1 MGDVRGGWET
11 GRLRAAVYDFG
22 VRTYPLNVVAARLLW
37 GYDVRRLW
45 KTIGLLARDP
55 EDAAVLD
62 LPCGGGIAFRG
73 LSRGRRLRYVAA
85 DLSTDMLDRAR
96 TVARR
101 RGLGPGGPGGTAG
114 TTVGFVRADA
124 GALPFADASFDVCVT
139 LNGLHCFPDP
149 EGAVAE
155 FARVLRPGGTLRG
168 TCVVSGTGG
177 RRDALIGLFRRHGV
191 FGPGGRA
198 EDLRDRLSGAGLE
211 AVRIDVDGAVAGFS
225 ARRP

>member
-1 MGDVRGGWET
+1 MGDVRGGWKTE
-11 GRLRAAVYDFG
+11 RLRAAVYDFG

-45 KTIGLLARDP
+45 ETIGLLARDP
-55 EDAAVLD
+55 DDAAVLD

-73 LSRGRRLRYVAA
+73 LPRGRRLRYVAA
-85 DLSTDMLDRAR
+85 DLSTGMLDRAR
-96 TVARR
+96 AVARR
-101 RGLGPGGPGGTAG
+101 RGLEPGGTK
-114 TTVGFVRADA
+114 VGFVQADV
-124 GALPFADASFDVCVT
+124 GALPFPDGSFDVCVT

-149 EGAVAE
+149 AGAVAE
-155 FARVLRPGGTLRG
+155 LARVLRPGGTLRG

-177 RRDALIGLFRRHGV
+177 RRDALIGLLRRRGV

-198 EDLRDRLSGAGLE
+198 VDLRNWLTGAGLE
-211 AVRIDVDGAVAGFS
+211 DVRVDVDGAVAAFN

>member
-1 MGDVRGGWET
+1 MGDVRGGWKTE
-11 GRLRAAVYDFG
+11 RLRAAVYDFG

-45 KTIGLLARDP
+45 ETIGLLARDP
-55 EDAAVLD
+55 DDAAVLD

-73 LSRGRRLRYVAA
+73 LPRGRRLRYVAA
-85 DLSTDMLDRAR
+85 DLSTGMLDRAR
-96 TVARR
+96 AVARR
-101 RGLGPGGPGGTAG
+101 RGLGPGGTK
-114 TTVGFVRADA
+114 VGFVQADV
-124 GALPFADASFDVCVT
+124 GALPFPDGSFDVCVT

-149 EGAVAE
+149 AGAVAE
-155 FARVLRPGGTLRG
+155 LARVLRPGGTLRG

-177 RRDALIGLFRRHGV
+177 RRDALIGLLRRRGV

-198 EDLRDRLSGAGLE
+198 VDLRNWLTGAGLE
-211 AVRIDVDGAVAGFS
+211 DVRVDVDGAVAAFN

>member
-1 MGDVRGGWET
+1 VGDVRGGWKTE
-11 GRLRAAVYDFG
+11 RLRAAVYDFG

-45 KTIGLLARDP
+45 ETIGLLARDP
-55 EDAAVLD
+55 DDAAVLD

-73 LSRGRRLRYVAA
+73 LPRGRRLRYVAA
-85 DLSTDMLDRAR
+85 DLSTGMLDRAR
-96 TVARR
+96 AVARR
-101 RGLGPGGPGGTAG
+101 RGLEPGGTK
-114 TTVGFVRADA
+114 VGFVQADV
-124 GALPFADASFDVCVT
+124 GALPFPDGSFDVCVT

-149 EGAVAE
+149 AGAVAE
-155 FARVLRPGGTLRG
+155 LARVLRPGGTLRG

-177 RRDALIGLFRRHGV
+177 RRDALIGLLRRRGV

-198 EDLRDRLSGAGLE
+198 VDLRNWLTGAGLE
-211 AVRIDVDGAVAGFS
+211 DVRVDVDGAVAAFN

>member
-1 MGDVRGGWET
+1 VGDVRGGWKTEW
-11 GRLRAAVYDFG
+11 LRAAVYDFG

-45 KTIGLLARDP
+45 ETIGLLARDP
-55 EDAAVLD
+55 DDAAVLD

-73 LSRGRRLRYVAA
+73 LPRGRRLRYVAA
-85 DLSTDMLDRAR
+85 DLSTGMLARAR
-96 TVARR
+96 AVARR
-101 RGLGPGGPGGTAG
+101 RGLGPGGTK
-114 TTVGFVRADA
+114 VGFVQADV
-124 GALPFADASFDVCVT
+124 GALPFPDGSFDVCVT

-149 EGAVAE
+149 AGAVAE
-155 FARVLRPGGTLRG
+155 LARVLRPGGTLRG

-177 RRDALIGLFRRHGV
+177 RRDALIGLLRRRGV

-198 EDLRDRLSGAGLE
+198 VDLRNWLTGAGLE
-211 AVRIDVDGAVAGFS
+211 DVRVDVDGAVAAFN